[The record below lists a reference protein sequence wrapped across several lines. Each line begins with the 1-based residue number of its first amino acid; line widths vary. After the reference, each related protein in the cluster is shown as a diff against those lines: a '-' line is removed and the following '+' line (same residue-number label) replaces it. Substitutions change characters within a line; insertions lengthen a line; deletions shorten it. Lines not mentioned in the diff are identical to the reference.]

1 MSAPS
6 VIVFD
11 VNETLSDMSPL
22 AARFVEVGAPQW
34 LSQVWFASVL
44 RDGFALAAA
53 GSSARFADLGAE
65 LLRSLLPEDGLTMD
79 VDAAVQHVLAGF
91 TSLALHPDVAPGV
104 QALHEAGLRLTTL
117 SNGAATVAET
127 LLDNA
132 GLRDLF
138 EQLLSVEDAGIWKP
152 AAGAYAY
159 AARRCEVPAEELM
172 LVAVHP
178 WDVDGAARAGLRTAY
193 VNRTGAAYP
202 SWATPPTHT
211 VSSLVELAERLGG

>member
-22 AARFVEVGAPQW
+22 GARFVEVGAPQW

-53 GSSARFADLGAE
+53 GGTARFADLGAD
-65 LLRSLLPEDGLTMD
+65 LLRALLPEDSLSTD
-79 VDAAVQHVLAGF
+79 LDAAVEHVLSGF
-91 TSLALHPDVAPGV
+91 TSLELHPDVAPGV
-104 QALHEAGLRLTTL
+104 HALREAGLRLATL
-117 SNGAATVAET
+117 SNGAASVAET
-127 LLDNA
+127 LLGHAD
-132 GLRDLF
+132 LREEF
-138 EQLLSVEDAGIWKP
+138 EHVLTVEDAGIWKP
-152 AAGAYAY
+152 APGAYEY
-159 AARRCEVPAEELM
+159 AARRCEVPVEELM

-178 WDVDGAARAGLRTAY
+178 WDIDGAARAGLRTAY
-193 VNRTGAAYP
+193 VNRSGGSYP

-211 VSSLVELAERLGG
+211 VTSLVELAEQLGG